1 MISFCGTKI
10 NAIYYN
16 DIHGS
21 IKNISSF
28 LDKREDFYN
37 QNRDSG
43 NFTLCGGDMFVD
55 VNTNNDIVA
64 KELGPK
70 TDAIAVGNHD
80 LEGGS
85 NLVRLIK
92 TFKMNKKFLGV
103 NINYEKSTPLKS
115 EISKSI
121 ILQNNGE
128 KIGVIGVSPIDFK
141 NTTFINERTNFIKID
156 NLADTVSK
164 VRKEVEKL
172 EKKNINKI
180 FLLAHTGN
188 LSKDGV
194 DYYKEF
200 AKIGGVDVIIGG
212 HDHVET
218 DRWETSERGEPVKIA
233 ATGKS
238 PQHNFGKNLDYY
250 GELHLEF
257 DKKGVLIKEKCE
269 NIFKKLKPLQNF
281 DEKPVRV
288 LETPLINTDP
298 MTEPSQVANLV
309 ADADLWYVNTHTNA
323 DMADFAFVNAGTIR
337 DSLDFKEITASN
349 VKCML
354 PFTTSTL
361 IKVPLT
367 KRQILDTLNWCN
379 KSTKF
384 NKIIPGLMH
393 VSGMEYTIKPDLTTT
408 DVHILNLDGSIK
420 YNLDNFDDEDTF
432 LAVYDTFLA
441 TGIAGLNALK
451 IDCNSSQVECFK
463 ASRQDALLDYLTNC
477 SDLFDYDKK
486 RIKQEKTIPV

>member
-1 MISFCGTKI
+1 MISFSGTKI
-10 NAIYYN
+10 NTIYYN

-28 LDKREDFYN
+28 LEKRENFYN
-37 QNRDSG
+37 QNRDNA
-43 NFTLCGGDMFVD
+43 NFTLCGGDLFVD
-55 VNTNNDIVA
+55 ENTNNEIVA
-64 KELGPK
+64 RELAAK
-70 TDAIAVGNHD
+70 TDAVAVGNHD
-80 LEGGS
+80 LESGNG
-85 NLVRLIK
+85 LARLIK
-92 TFKMNKKFLGV
+92 KFKLGKKFLSL
-103 NINYEKSTPLKS
+103 NINYLKRTPLET

-121 ILQNNGE
+121 VLQNNGE
-128 KIGVIGVSPIDFK
+128 KIGVIGISPIDFK
-141 NTTFINERTNFIKID
+141 NTTFINDRTDFIKID
-156 NLADTVSK
+156 NFDTTITK
-164 VRKEVEKL
+164 VRKEVENL
-172 EKKNINKI
+172 EKKNIDKI

-188 LSKDGV
+188 LSKTGT
-194 DYYKEF
+194 DYYKEL

-238 PQHNFGKNLDYY
+238 SQHRFGKNLDYY

-257 DKKGVLIKEKCE
+257 DKNGVLIKDKCE
-269 NIFKKLKPLQNF
+269 NSFKKLKPLQNF
-281 DEKPVRV
+281 DEEPIRV
-288 LETPLINTDP
+288 LKSPLTNTDP
-298 MTEPSQVANLV
+298 MTEPSPVANLI
-309 ADADLWYVNTHTNA
+309 ADADLWYVNTHTKGN
-323 DMADFAFVNAGTIR
+323 MADFAFVNAGTIR

-393 VSGMEYTIKPDLTTT
+393 VSGMEYTIQPDLTTT
-408 DVHILNLDGSIK
+408 DVHILNSDGTIK
-420 YNLDNFDDEDTF
+420 YNLDDFDNDETF
-432 LAVYDTFLA
+432 YAVYDTFLA
-441 TGIAGLNALK
+441 TGIAGLSDLK
-451 IDCNSSQVECFK
+451 MDCNSPEVECFNV
-463 ASRQDALLDYLTNC
+463 SRQEALLDYLKNC
-477 SDLFDYDKK
+477 TQLFDYDTK
-486 RIKQEKTIPV
+486 RIKQGKACPV

>member
-1 MISFCGTKI
+1 MISFGGTKI

-21 IKNISSF
+21 IKNVSSF
-28 LDKREDFYN
+28 LEKREDFYN
-37 QNRDSG
+37 QNRENA

-64 KELGPK
+64 KELGSK
-70 TDAIAVGNHD
+70 TDAVAVGNHD

-92 TFKMNKKFLGV
+92 KFKMDKKFLSV

-128 KIGVIGVSPIDFK
+128 KIGVIGISPLDFK
-141 NTTFINERTNFIKID
+141 NTTFINERTDFIKID
-156 NLADTVSK
+156 NLSNTISK
-164 VRKEVEKL
+164 VRKEVENL

-188 LSKDGV
+188 LSKDGI

-200 AKIGGVDVIIGG
+200 AKIGGIDVIIGG

-218 DRWETSERGEPVKIA
+218 DRWETTERGEPVKIT

-238 PQHNFGKNLDYY
+238 PQHHFGKNLDYY
-250 GELHLEF
+250 GELRLEF
-257 DKKGVLIKEKCE
+257 DKNGVLMKEKCD
-269 NIFKKLKPLQNF
+269 NVFKKLKPLKNL
-281 DEKPVRV
+281 DEKPIRV
-288 LETPLINTDP
+288 LDVPLESSEP
-298 MTEPSQVANLV
+298 MTESSQTANLI
-309 ADADLWYVNTHTNA
+309 ADADLWYVNSHTNG
-323 DMADFAFVNAGTIR
+323 DIADFALVNAGTIR
-337 DSLDFKEITASN
+337 DSFDWKEITETN

-361 IKVPLT
+361 IKAPLT
-367 KRQILDTLNWCN
+367 KRQIINTLNWCN

-393 VSGMEYTIKPDLTTT
+393 VSGMEYTIQPDLTTT
-408 DVHILNLDGSIK
+408 DVHILDRDGSVK
-420 YNLDNFDDEDTF
+420 YNLDDFDDEDTF
-432 LAVYDTFLA
+432 LAVYDVFLA
-441 TGIAGLNALK
+441 TGIAGLEELK
-451 IDCNSSQVECFK
+451 IDCNLPYVECFK
-463 ASRQDALLDYLTNC
+463 ASRQDAMIEYLKDC
-477 SDLFDYDKK
+477 PELFDYTTK
-486 RIKQEKTIPV
+486 RIKQGKAIPV